1 MSPFFGLTP
10 EYKLGLHRELFSLC
24 YYSEGAFTWSETYS
38 MPIHLRRFYIKETS
52 EAIERQN
59 KQYEDASKGNSPS
72 TVHQPNVQNVGSLY
86 SK

>member
-52 EAIERQN
+52 EAIEREN
-59 KQYEDASKGNSPS
+59 KRYEEASKGNSSS